1 MRATQK
7 LTAAILACLASG
19 APTLGQAAPDE
30 SLQPPLRPAVSKP
43 SSDPAWTPAKRYWPA
58 KAAKAGVG
66 GEVTMAC
73 QVTEKGKL
81 DACAV
86 ISAMP
91 AEYDFGVAAL
101 RMASTGAI
109 TAAPPPADR
118 PAAPNGVWRF
128 RIEFYAPKP

>member
-7 LTAAILACLASG
+7 LAAAILACFAAG
-19 APTLGQAAPDE
+19 APSHGQAAPDE
-30 SLQPPLRPAVSKP
+30 SLQPPLRPTVSKP

-86 ISAMP
+86 ISATP
-91 AEYDFGVAAL
+91 VEYDFGAAAL
-101 RMASTGAI
+101 RMASSGAI
-109 TAAPPPADR
+109 TAGAAPTDR
-118 PAAPNGVWRF
+118 PASSNGVWRF
-128 RIEFYAPKP
+128 RIEFYPPKP